1 MATAFATIDDYIG
14 SFPEDVQPI
23 LQQVR
28 DTIGDVA
35 PGVDETISYG
45 IPSMTLDGRYLVY
58 FAGWK
63 NHISVYPAPDGDE
76 SFERQIAPYRA
87 SKGTLKFPL
96 RKPVPYDLIEQVVQL
111 LVKQRAGAEGA
122 EE

>member
-1 MATAFATIDDYIG
+1 MATAFANIDDYIA
-14 SFPEDVQPI
+14 SFPEGVRPV
-23 LQQVR
+23 LQRVR

-35 PGVDETISYG
+35 PGADETISYG
-45 IPSMTLDGRYLVY
+45 MPTMTLDGRYLVY

-63 NHISVYPAPDGDE
+63 NHISLYPAPAGDE
-76 SFERQIAPYRA
+76 SFDRQIAPYRA

-122 EE
+122 E

>member
-1 MATAFATIDDYIG
+1 MATVFATVDDYIT

-23 LQQVR
+23 LQRVR
-28 DTIGDVA
+28 DTVRGAA
-35 PGVDETISYG
+35 PGAEETISYG
-45 IPSMTLDGRYLVY
+45 MPTITLDGRYLVY

-63 NHISVYPAPDGDE
+63 NRISLYPAPAGND

-122 EE
+122 E

>member
-1 MATAFATIDDYIG
+1 MATAFATIDDYIA
-14 SFPEDVQPI
+14 SFPEGVQPI
-23 LQQVR
+23 LQRVR

-35 PGVDETISYG
+35 PGADETISYG
-45 IPSMTLDGRYLVY
+45 MPTVTLDGRYLVY

>member
-35 PGVDETISYG
+35 PGADETISYG
-45 IPSMTLDGRYLVY
+45 MPTMTLDGRYLVY